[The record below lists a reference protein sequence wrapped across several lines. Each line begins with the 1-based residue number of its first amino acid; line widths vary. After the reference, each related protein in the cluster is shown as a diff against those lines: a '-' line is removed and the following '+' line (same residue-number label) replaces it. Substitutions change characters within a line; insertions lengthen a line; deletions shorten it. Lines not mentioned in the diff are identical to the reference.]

1 MRAAASPDPEVDGE
15 PGNRALHLVADGLE
29 GGEQPSILGPTAA
42 PGEADRLHLPRLSR
56 HTITL
61 DDGHRVS
68 VAVCGK
74 GVPLVLVHG
83 FSAEGMLYAQSLWR
97 LVDMGFKVVAI
108 DAAGHGGTQGVPTG
122 GGDFASYAELLGRVV
137 ETLGIRH
144 AVLAGHS
151 MGGRLVTQYAAE
163 NPDQVLAV
171 LLIDA
176 IVGQTWDRIV
186 WASRFCP
193 PLLAGVGGIL
203 VLDTLSTVPLFRDRE
218 QAAKLLSL
226 VAPTLLGHVRRPWRL
241 VGPAVSIIR
250 SGASTPMLEAIRVRR
265 IPVFAVHGDRD
276 VVVPLSTG
284 RDAARRTAGELVVVE
299 GASHSWVLKDPEA
312 MPAIV
317 HELMRGRLGTAVL
330 RAKGRAGLEAG
341 ASADE
346 VEASGHFY
354 EPDSLVA
361 ALTPQQSWRDDET
374 LHRAPRYRWR
384 IERD

>member
-1 MRAAASPDPEVDGE
+1 
-15 PGNRALHLVADGLE
+15 
-29 GGEQPSILGPTAA
+29 
-42 PGEADRLHLPRLSR
+42 
-56 HTITL
+56 
-61 DDGHRVS
+61 
-68 VAVCGK
+68 
-74 GVPLVLVHG
+74 VPLVLVHG

-97 LVDMGFKVVAI
+97 LVDMGFKVVAV
-108 DAAGHGGTQGVPTG
+108 DVAGHGGTQGLPTG
-122 GGDFASYAELLGRVV
+122 GGDFAAYAELLGRVID
-137 ETLGIRH
+137 ELGIRH

-163 NPDQVLAV
+163 QPDHVLAV

-186 WASRFCP
+186 WASRLCP
-193 PLLAGVGGIL
+193 PVLAAVGGVL
-203 VLDTLSTVPLFRDRE
+203 VLDTLSTVPLFRDRQ
-218 QAAKLLSL
+218 QAAKLFSL
-226 VAPTLLGHVRRPWRL
+226 VAPTVLGHVRRPWRL
-241 VGPAVSIIR
+241 AGPAISIIR
-250 SGASTPMLEAIRVRR
+250 SGASTPMLEAMRVQR

-299 GASHSWVLKDPEA
+299 GATHSWVLKDPEA

-341 ASADE
+341 ASPDE
-346 VEASGHFY
+346 VEASPHFY
-354 EPDSLVA
+354 EPGSLVA
-361 ALTPQQSWRDDET
+361 ALTPQQTWSDDET
-374 LHRAPRYRWR
+374 LHRAPHYRWR